1 MLRADVSDA
10 SMVLKSFPCDAMHKS
25 SAQMKLRVSGCM
37 GWSLVFFC
45 LGPFN
50 IDKSLFRCPYAIYPF
65 RGCWL
70 G

>member
-10 SMVLKSFPCDAMHKS
+10 LMVLKSFPCNAMHKS

-37 GWSLVFFC
+37 GWSLVFYSI
-45 LGPFN
+45 GPFN

-65 RGCWL
+65 RGCWQ